1 MAAQTLTLPSRPLRS
16 LLLLLPLLSAQ
27 PGSKVAYG
35 EADPDLLVQLAEDAE
50 AVIGTVQ
57 LGSSAIGQL
66 MAHAAPEIEDRTVCS
81 DTVEALGWL
90 LSELNDA
97 AASLMVLMA
106 ECKQSTVDYAP
117 PKRVAVVTPKF

>member
-16 LLLLLPLLSAQ
+16 LLLLLPLLTAQ
-27 PGSKVAYG
+27 QGSKVIYG

-50 AVIGTVQ
+50 AVIGTLQ

-97 AASLMVLMA
+97 AATLMVLMV
-106 ECKQSTVDYAP
+106 ECRQSTMDYTP
-117 PKRVAVVTPKF
+117 PERVAVIAPKF

>member
-1 MAAQTLTLPSRPLRS
+1 MVQTLTLPSRPLRS

-35 EADPDLLVQLAEDAE
+35 VADPDLLVQLAEDAE

-97 AASLMVLMA
+97 AATLMVLMA
-106 ECKQSTVDYAP
+106 ECRQSTVDYAP
-117 PKRVAVVTPKF
+117 PKRVVIMAPKF

>member
-1 MAAQTLTLPSRPLRS
+1 MAAQTLTFPSRPLRS
-16 LLLLLPLLSAQ
+16 LLLLLPLLSAR

-35 EADPDLLVQLAEDAE
+35 VADPDLLVQLAEDAE

-97 AASLMVLMA
+97 AATLMVLLA
-106 ECKQSTVDYAP
+106 ETRQSTVDYAP
-117 PKRVAVVTPKF
+117 PKRVAVVAPKF

>member
-16 LLLLLPLLSAQ
+16 LLLLLPLLSAE
-27 PGSKVAYG
+27 PGSKVDYG
-35 EADPDLLVQLAEDAE
+35 VADPDLLVQLAEDAE

-57 LGSSAIGQL
+57 MGSSAIGQL

-97 AASLMVLMA
+97 AATLMVLTA
-106 ECKQSTVDYAP
+106 ECRHSTVDYAP
-117 PKRVAVVTPKF
+117 PKRVAVVPSKF

>member
-1 MAAQTLTLPSRPLRS
+1 MVQTLTLPSRPLRS

-27 PGSKVAYG
+27 PGSKVVYG
-35 EADPDLLVQLAEDAE
+35 VADPDLLVQLAEDAE

-81 DTVEALGWL
+81 DTVEALGCCP
-90 LSELNDA
+90 N
-97 AASLMVLMA
+97 
-106 ECKQSTVDYAP
+106 STMQ
-117 PKRVAVVTPKF
+117 RLRSWC

>member
-1 MAAQTLTLPSRPLRS
+1 MTMQTLTLPSRPLRS
-16 LLLLLPLLSAQ
+16 LLLLLPLLTAQ
-27 PGSKVAYG
+27 QGSKVVYG

-97 AASLMVLMA
+97 AATLMVLMA
-106 ECKQSTVDYAP
+106 ECRQSTMDYAP
-117 PKRVAVVTPKF
+117 PERVAVIAPKF

>member
-1 MAAQTLTLPSRPLRS
+1 MVQTLTLPSRPLRS
-16 LLLLLPLLSAQ
+16 LLRLLPLLSAQ
-27 PGSKVAYG
+27 PGSKVDYG
-35 EADPDLLVQLAEDAE
+35 VAAPDLLVQLAQDAE

-117 PKRVAVVTPKF
+117 PKRVAVVPSKF

>member
-1 MAAQTLTLPSRPLRS
+1 MVQTLTLPSRPLRS

-27 PGSKVAYG
+27 PGSKVDYG
-35 EADPDLLVQLAEDAE
+35 VADPDLLVQLAEDAE

-97 AASLMVLMA
+97 AATLMVLMA
-106 ECKQSTVDYAP
+106 ETRQSTVDYAP
-117 PKRVAVVTPKF
+117 PKRVVVVAPKF

>member
-1 MAAQTLTLPSRPLRS
+1 MAAQTVTLPSRPLRS

-35 EADPDLLVQLAEDAE
+35 VADPDLPVQRAEDAE

-66 MAHAAPEIEDRTVCS
+66 MAHAAPEIEDRTVCC

-90 LSELNDA
+90 LTEINDA
-97 AASLMVLMA
+97 AATLMVLLA
-106 ECKQSTVDYAP
+106 ESRQGTVDYAP
-117 PKRVAVVTPKF
+117 PKRVAVVPPKF

>member
-1 MAAQTLTLPSRPLRS
+1 MVQTLTLPSRPLRS

-35 EADPDLLVQLAEDAE
+35 VADPDLLVQLAEDAE

-97 AASLMVLMA
+97 AATLMVLMA
-106 ECKQSTVDYAP
+106 ECRQSTVDYAP
-117 PKRVAVVTPKF
+117 PKRVAVVAPKF

>member
-1 MAAQTLTLPSRPLRS
+1 MAAQILTLPSRPLRS

-35 EADPDLLVQLAEDAE
+35 VADPDLLVQLAEDAE
-50 AVIGTVQ
+50 AAIGTVQ

-97 AASLMVLMA
+97 AATLMVLMA
-106 ECKQSTVDYAP
+106 ECRQSTVDYAP
-117 PKRVAVVTPKF
+117 PKRVAVVAPKF

>member
-1 MAAQTLTLPSRPLRS
+1 MVQTLTLPSRPLRS

-35 EADPDLLVQLAEDAE
+35 LADPDLLVQLAEDAE

-97 AASLMVLMA
+97 AATLMVLMA

-117 PKRVAVVTPKF
+117 PKRVAVMASKF

>member
-35 EADPDLLVQLAEDAE
+35 EVDPDLLVQLAEDAE

-97 AASLMVLMA
+97 AATLMVLLA
-106 ECKQSTVDYAP
+106 ETRQSTVDYAP
-117 PKRVAVVTPKF
+117 PKRVAVVPPKF

>member
-1 MAAQTLTLPSRPLRS
+1 MVQTLTLSSRPLRS

-35 EADPDLLVQLAEDAE
+35 LADPDLLVQLAEDAE

-57 LGSSAIGQL
+57 LGTSAIGQL
-66 MAHAAPEIEDRTVCS
+66 MAHAAPEFEDRTVCS

-90 LSELNDA
+90 LSEINDA
-97 AASLMVLMA
+97 AATLMVLMA
-106 ECKQSTVDYAP
+106 ECRQSTVDYAP
-117 PKRVAVVTPKF
+117 PERVAVMAPKF

>member
-16 LLLLLPLLSAQ
+16 LLLLLPLLNAQ
-27 PGSKVAYG
+27 QGSKVVYG

-97 AASLMVLMA
+97 AATLMVLMA
-106 ECKQSTVDYAP
+106 ECRQSTMDYAP
-117 PKRVAVVTPKF
+117 PKRVAVIAPKF

>member
-1 MAAQTLTLPSRPLRS
+1 MAAPTTQARPFRRLLLTLP
-16 LLLLLPLLSAQ
+16 LLPAQ
-27 PGSKVAYG
+27 PGSKVGYG
-35 EADPDLLVQLAEDAE
+35 EADPDVLVQLAEDAE
-50 AVIGTVQ
+50 SVIGTVQ

-97 AASLMVLMA
+97 AATLMVLMA
-106 ECKQSTVDYAP
+106 ECRQSTVDYAP
-117 PKRVAVVTPKF
+117 PKRVAVVAPKF

>member
-1 MAAQTLTLPSRPLRS
+1 MVQTLTLPSRPLRS

-27 PGSKVAYG
+27 PGSKVDYG
-35 EADPDLLVQLAEDAE
+35 VADPDLLVQLAEDAE

-117 PKRVAVVTPKF
+117 PKRVAVVPSKF

>member
-1 MAAQTLTLPSRPLRS
+1 MAAQTLTMPSRPMRS
-16 LLLLLPLLSAQ
+16 LLLLLPLLTAQ
-27 PGSKVAYG
+27 QGSKLIYG
-35 EADPDLLVQLAEDAE
+35 EANPDLLVQLAEDAE
-50 AVIGTVQ
+50 AIIGTVQ

-97 AASLMVLMA
+97 AATLMVLMT
-106 ECKQSTVDYAP
+106 ECRQSTMDYAP
-117 PKRVAVVTPKF
+117 PERVAVIAPKF

>member
-16 LLLLLPLLSAQ
+16 LLLLLPLLNAQ
-27 PGSKVAYG
+27 QGSKVVYG

-97 AASLMVLMA
+97 AATLMVLMA
-106 ECKQSTVDYAP
+106 ECRQSTMDYAP
-117 PKRVAVVTPKF
+117 PEHVAVIAPKF